1 MKALQ
6 SQAEQYRSHGGIHSA
21 AIGDADGLLLYA
33 EDIGRH
39 NTFDRLAGEAL
50 FKKIELKD
58 KMLVTSGR
66 VSSEMVAKAARLAIG
81 LIASRTSPTDKAIEL
96 CEQAGISLVGYLRGN
111 SMEIY
116 SHPQQIDSTICD

>member
-1 MKALQ
+1 
-6 SQAEQYRSHGGIHSA
+6 
-21 AIGDADGLLLYA
+21 
-33 EDIGRH
+33 
-39 NTFDRLAGEAL
+39 
-50 FKKIELKD
+50 
-58 KMLVTSGR
+58 MLVTSGR